1 MDETLIIPVFFLY
14 PQYAISDVIPEF
26 VEDTPFVEHLK
37 RMFPPMVP
45 APDWDK
51 SMEYTVDKLAIYALT
66 LQKRILK
73 VGKKMNLRDVCKAA
87 KAKGQEKDGLELKD
101 GCLTFVLLPK
111 GLVEQQW
118 IEEYKQSRD
127 A

>member
-1 MDETLIIPVFFLY
+1 MGEALIIPVFFLY
-14 PQYAISDVIPEF
+14 PQYAMSDVIPEF
-26 VEDTPFVEHLK
+26 IEDTPFVEHLK
-37 RMFPPMVP
+37 RMFPPMAP

-51 SMEYTVDKLAIYALT
+51 SMEYTVDKLVIYALT
-66 LQKRILK
+66 QQKRILK
-73 VGKKMNLRDVCKAA
+73 VGKKMSLRDVCKAA

-118 IEEYKQSRD
+118 IEEYKRSRD
-127 A
+127 G